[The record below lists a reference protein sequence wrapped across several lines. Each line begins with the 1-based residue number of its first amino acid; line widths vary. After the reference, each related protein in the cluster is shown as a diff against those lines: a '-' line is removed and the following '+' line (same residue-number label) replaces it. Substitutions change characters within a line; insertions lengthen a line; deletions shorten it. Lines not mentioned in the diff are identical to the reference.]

1 MLKQG
6 VVSEVTAP
14 TEWCAGI
21 VPVLKKDNRVRIQV
35 DLTNLNHAVE
45 REISGLQ
52 PRTLGVKQNIHK
64 LDAASG
70 FWQLP
75 LHPDSQLLTTF
86 ITPFGRYC
94 FKRLPFGISSAPE
107 IFQRAMSQIPV
118 DISGI
123 ICHMDD
129 ILIHSNSKS
138 EHDKKV
144 RQVLKRLSEAGITLN
159 SKCICQFSQASIK
172 FLGHI
177 VDSSGIKADPEKTRA
192 IRNFPI
198 PGNITD
204 LQRFNCMVNQLGKF
218 IPGLAEINLPL
229 RQLLRKNQSWLWG
242 PAQEEA
248 FQKIKDALLEP
259 HTLAHYDI
267 SKPTVI
273 AADACKS
280 GIRAVM
286 LQVQEDGNR

>member
-21 VPVLKKDNRVRIQV
+21 VPVPKKNNRVRICV

-45 REISGLQ
+45 REIYPIKSVDYNLAL
-52 PRTLGVKQNIHK
+52 LGRSKIFTK

-94 FKRLPFGISSAPE
+94 LKRLPFGISSAPE
-107 IFQRAMSQIPV
+107 IFQRAMSQILV
-118 DISGI
+118 DIPGI

-129 ILIHSNSKS
+129 ILIHSDSKS
-138 EHDKKV
+138 DHDKKV
-144 RQVLKRLSEAGITLN
+144 RQVLKRLSEAGVTLN
-159 SKCICQFSQASIK
+159 SKCQFSQASIK

-177 VDSSGIKADPEKTRA
+177 VDSSGIKADPEKTHA

-198 PGNITD
+198 PGNVTD
-204 LQRFNCMVNQLGKF
+204 LQRFNGMVNQLGKF
-218 IPGLAEINLPL
+218 ISWSG
-229 RQLLRKNQSWLWG
+229 RNQSTS
-242 PAQEEA
+242 PSTSQEEPKLA
-248 FQKIKDALLEP
+248 VGSCPRRSIPENQRRAIRTT
-259 HTLAHYDI
+259 HSRTL
-267 SKPTVI
+267 
-273 AADACKS
+273 
-280 GIRAVM
+280 
-286 LQVQEDGNR
+286 